1 MNENVQKFRGL
12 SALFIGNKQERA
24 GKHLPLPQGFIWDP
38 DSTLVVWAGEVSS
51 TYSQE
56 TNCENKV
63 LEVILA
69 LLKVEQ
75 ESRCFGTVSETR
87 RTQH

>member
-38 DSTLVVWAGEVSS
+38 DSTLVVWAWEGSS
-51 TYSQE
+51 T
-56 TNCENKV
+56 
-63 LEVILA
+63 
-69 LLKVEQ
+69 
-75 ESRCFGTVSETR
+75 
-87 RTQH
+87 